1 MLQTYVTDI
10 TVNDKDIILRSL
22 LRKRLLNSGNCM
34 KLSENGD
41 QDNKVKVKKV
51 EVWSL
56 IFSFSSDYASNL
68 SYAFMN
74 KMNFLYKNYVL
85 QV

>member
-1 MLQTYVTDI
+1 MLQTYATDI

-41 QDNKVKVKKV
+41 QDNEVKVKKV

>member
-1 MLQTYVTDI
+1 
-10 TVNDKDIILRSL
+10 
-22 LRKRLLNSGNCM
+22 M

-74 KMNFLYKNYVL
+74 KMNFLYKSYVL

>member
-1 MLQTYVTDI
+1 MLQTYVIDI

-51 EVWSL
+51 EV
-56 IFSFSSDYASNL
+56 
-68 SYAFMN
+68 
-74 KMNFLYKNYVL
+74 
-85 QV
+85 

>member
-1 MLQTYVTDI
+1 MLQTYATDI

>member
-22 LRKRLLNSGNCM
+22 LRKRLLNSGNYM

-41 QDNKVKVKKV
+41 QDNMVKVKKV
-51 EVWSL
+51 EG
-56 IFSFSSDYASNL
+56 
-68 SYAFMN
+68 
-74 KMNFLYKNYVL
+74 
-85 QV
+85 